1 MIRPLLRILLIPLAV
16 IATTA
21 VGWAAD
27 WTVAQF
33 TGEVTIVAPDGVA
46 AEPVVGQP
54 VPSGATISTGA
65 NARVLLISGDESM
78 AVGPNTQMSLVT
90 RGRSTTVFEE
100 RGEITFEINARNVRN
115 FTVNSPVLAAVV
127 KGTLFTVTTTLE
139 GTRVGVAHGSVLVR
153 AEAGFQRVL
162 IEAGETAA
170 VMAATPRQIIRT
182 VEVAQN
188 AAETEPTEPTT
199 PAVGTGQANGDED
212 EDEDE
217 DSSGASSSSS

>member
-1 MIRPLLRILLIPLAV
+1 LLRVLLIPLAV

-27 WTVAQF
+27 WTVGPF
-33 TGEVTIVAPDGVA
+33 TGEVTIVAQNGA
-46 AEPVVGQP
+46 ATEPVVGQP
-54 VPSGATISTGA
+54 VPSGATITTGT

-78 AVGPNTQMSLVT
+78 AVGPNTLMSLVT

-127 KGTLFTVTTTLE
+127 KGTLFTVATTPE

-162 IEAGETAA
+162 IEAGEFAT
-170 VMAATPRQIIRT
+170 VMALYPRQIIT
-182 VEVAQN
+182 SVEITEN
-188 AAETEPTEPTT
+188 AAEAEPTEPAL
-199 PAVGTGQANGDED
+199 AVGTGQADGDN
-212 EDEDE
+212 DEDE
-217 DSSGASSSSS
+217 DSSGSSSSSSH